1 MLLSLNVRAK
11 KSTDP
16 EDSNRN
22 IQLQLISTAGLSGY
36 LQCMYKWN
44 IYIVIVKWCLR
55 EKNPDNKTAKTPS

>member
-44 IYIVIVKWCLR
+44 IYIVIVK
-55 EKNPDNKTAKTPS
+55 